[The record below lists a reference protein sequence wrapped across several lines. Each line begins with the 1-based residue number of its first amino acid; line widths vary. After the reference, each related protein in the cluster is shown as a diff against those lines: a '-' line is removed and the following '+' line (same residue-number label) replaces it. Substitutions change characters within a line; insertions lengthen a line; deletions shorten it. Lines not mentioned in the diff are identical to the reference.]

1 MTGTVACSSRAALR
15 PSPPRGITRSTSP
28 SWVAI
33 WRSSSRSPPATIEI
47 APSGSPTEATAS
59 CATWASAMF
68 EWAAVEE
75 PRSTIALPD
84 FRHSGEQSIVTL
96 GPPSSTPAT
105 TPSGPRPRRRS
116 SPFGRRWPSI
126 VSPTGSGR
134 AAISSTE
141 AAIPR
146 RRSSSSFRRSRRA
159 APMPACSPASMS
171 RALASRISGTR
182 RPSAAAMAS
191 SAAFLVAPSSV
202 ASTREAALACA
213 HTSATLAVAVAIS
226 ESVLGR
232 LLARIGLP
240 VPGCRGSASGLQ
252 PLATSNLLQHE
263 VVAMDGFLGRP
274 RHEAPDLLA
283 LQPLDPAQLVRRV
296 VHDPLA
302 DRTAVG
308 AGRSNLDRVAGLEAA
323 LDLDHAD
330 RQQAGPALAERPLCP
345 GVHEQPAVA
354 PLRVLEP
361 QLEARYPPALGVEPS
376 PARLAPERPT
386 HRPGIGP
393 PRDHRGYPR
402 RGCHLGGHHLGA
414 HPA

>member
-1 MTGTVACSSRAALR
+1 MTGTVACSSGAALS

-84 FRHSGEQSIVTL
+84 FRHSAEQSIVT
-96 GPPSSTPAT
+96 
-105 TPSGPRPRRRS
+105 
-116 SPFGRRWPSI
+116 
-126 VSPTGSGR
+126 PTGSGR

-232 LLARIGLP
+232 LLVRIGLL
-240 VPGCRGSASGLQ
+240 VPGCWGSASGLQ

-308 AGRSNLDRVAGLEAA
+308 AGRPNLDRVAGLEAA

-376 PARLAPERPT
+376 PARLAPERPS

-393 PRDHRGYPR
+393 ARDHRGYPR

>member
-1 MTGTVACSSRAALR
+1 MTGTVACSSGAALS

-84 FRHSGEQSIVTL
+84 FRHSAEQSIVTL
-96 GPPSSTPAT
+96 GRASYTTAT
-105 TPSGPRPRRRS
+105 TPSG
-116 SPFGRRWPSI
+116 
-126 VSPTGSGR
+126 
-134 AAISSTE
+134 
-141 AAIPR
+141 
-146 RRSSSSFRRSRRA
+146 
-159 APMPACSPASMS
+159 
-171 RALASRISGTR
+171 
-182 RPSAAAMAS
+182 
-191 SAAFLVAPSSV
+191 AFLVAPSSV

-308 AGRSNLDRVAGLEAA
+308 AGRPNLDRVAGLEAA

-330 RQQAGPALAERPLCP
+330 RQQAGPALADRPLGP

-376 PARLAPERPT
+376 PARLAPERPS
-386 HRPGIGP
+386 HRLGIGP
-393 PRDHRGYPR
+393 ARDHRGYPR